1 MQRVFDDATRQAF
14 EEAIDISLGEIL
26 SMIEKVEAYR
36 NKYPN
41 YVVPALETKI
51 LPYFRRLH
59 YFQSTAKI
67 KIEELYERVE
77 ATDLKH
83 AKDVQEN
90 GLKTE
95 LLRNKIIALGECYQP
110 PGGGDLYPMEI
121 VAANFGKVRETI
133 SLMNAQT
140 MQDYYTNT
148 GRWTELLAKPW
159 DGITADEY
167 RALALIYTDLML
179 TEEAPYTNLL
189 TFWGHLL
196 DPRPEAPGEWD
207 INLSKIAIMAQYL
220 DTDIIN
226 PYDILKNIWGEPENL
241 TKLQAMAK
249 SWEIF
254 KDDPGFGGLMRS
266 IGGSLTTFFDATD
279 YGKSN
284 IPDPAH
290 ILDGIIKG

>member
-14 EEAIDISLGEIL
+14 EEAIDISIGEIL
-26 SMIEKVEAYR
+26 SMIEKVEAHR
-36 NKYPN
+36 NKYPD
-41 YVVPALETKI
+41 YVLPGIENKI

-59 YFQSTAKI
+59 YFQCTARI
-67 KIEELYERVE
+67 KLEELYERVE

-110 PGGGDLYPMEI
+110 PGGGDLYPMEV

-167 RALALIYTDLML
+167 RALALIYTDLM
-179 TEEAPYTNLL
+179 
-189 TFWGHLL
+189 
-196 DPRPEAPGEWD
+196 
-207 INLSKIAIMAQYL
+207 
-220 DTDIIN
+220 
-226 PYDILKNIWGEPENL
+226 
-241 TKLQAMAK
+241 
-249 SWEIF
+249 
-254 KDDPGFGGLMRS
+254 
-266 IGGSLTTFFDATD
+266 
-279 YGKSN
+279 
-284 IPDPAH
+284 
-290 ILDGIIKG
+290 